1 MYRSFGTF
9 KPGVLQG
16 RLSASGG
23 MQKTIDIELVLP
35 TTGEAAFVQ
44 VRLKPDQAQ
53 LEDYIERFAER
64 DDARMFY
71 VYHTAN
77 SELREEDE
85 RVSIVG
91 PNRLAELV
99 LETGL
104 FDWLL
109 KKVG

>member
-1 MYRSFGTF
+1 
-9 KPGVLQG
+9 
-16 RLSASGG
+16 
-23 MQKTIDIELVLP
+23 MQKTIDIELVLRS
-35 TTGEAAFVQ
+35 TGEAAFVQ

-53 LEDYIERFAER
+53 LDDYIERFAER
-64 DDARMFY
+64 DDARIFY

>member
-1 MYRSFGTF
+1 MGT
-9 KPGVLQG
+9 GSQ
-16 RLSASGG
+16 
-23 MQKTIDIELVLP
+23 TN
-35 TTGEAAFVQ
+35 
-44 VRLKPDQAQ
+44 QAQ
-53 LEDYIERFAER
+53 FGNYIERFDER
-64 DDARMFY
+64 GDGRMFY